1 MQIRFMKTSF
11 EPSNR
16 LHRLRHN
23 AFTLMEMILVLAIIG
38 ILVGLGIFAMKGVV
52 GDAEIGRATADIRTL
67 ETNIVRYRTMAGFV
81 PTQAQGLEAL
91 AKKPSGNPAPRSWR
105 QLMDA
110 SALMDPWGHPYQY
123 RNPGKKN
130 QGGYDIY
137 SMGPDGQDGTQDDVY
152 PN

>member
-1 MQIRFMKTSF
+1 MKTSLKLVRR
-11 EPSNR
+11 SR
-16 LHRLRHN
+16 RHLRQG
-23 AFTLMEMILVLAIIG
+23 FTLMEMILVLAIIG

-81 PTQAQGLEAL
+81 PSQAQGLEAL

-110 SALMDPWGHPYQY
+110 SALLDPWGHPYQY

-130 QGGYDIY
+130 QGGYDVY
-137 SMGPDGQDGTQDDVY
+137 SMGPDGQDGTADDVY